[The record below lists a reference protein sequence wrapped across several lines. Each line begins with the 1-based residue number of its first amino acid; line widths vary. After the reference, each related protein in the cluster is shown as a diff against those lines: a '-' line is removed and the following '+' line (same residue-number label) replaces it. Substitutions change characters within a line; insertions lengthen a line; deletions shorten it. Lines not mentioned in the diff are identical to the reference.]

1 MDFLSKLG
9 IDWKLLSAQIVQF
22 VLLIFILRKL
32 AYKPLLAMLE
42 KRSKTI
48 EKSLEDAKRIE
59 QNLTQGQADR
69 ERMLAETRKEAES
82 IVADA
87 RAAAETVK
95 TKLLDETKQ
104 KMIAMRKQTETEAE
118 AIKKKMLHDA
128 QSQLADLVILAS
140 EHVVKAKLSDVQDR
154 KLIEEALA
162 SVHVPSKEHDSSL
175 GSARNLAPHTTG
187 QGGAQ

>member
-32 AYKPLLAMLE
+32 AYKPLLSMLE

-48 EKSLEDAKRIE
+48 EKSLKDAKRIE
-59 QNLTQGQADR
+59 QNLAEGQADR
-69 ERMLAETRKEAES
+69 ERMIAETRKEAEA

-87 RAAAETVK
+87 RLSAEKVK
-95 TKLLDETKQ
+95 AQLLDETKE
-104 KMIAMRKQTETEAE
+104 KMDAMRKQTEKEAE
-118 AIKKKMLHDA
+118 AMKSKVLQDA

-140 EHVVKAKLSDVQDR
+140 EHVVNAKLTDAQDR
-154 KLIEEALA
+154 KLIEDALA
-162 SVHVPSKEHDSSL
+162 DARSMKKETV
-175 GSARNLAPHTTG
+175 A
-187 QGGAQ
+187 